1 MPGQADN
8 SSVERDHGKESTK
21 TTASSTLGGAT
32 SGDVHTGL
40 GHPGQ
45 GQTSTEL
52 RHDGKHTSTKTG
64 GGLAGVGASVGSSNQ
79 MVDTD
84 TQPKERA
91 VDKEEGDL
99 AGTRGD
105 KGEDYPQPPAQNR
118 EPESA

>member
-91 VDKEEGDL
+91 VDKEEGAL
-99 AGTRGD
+99 AGTSGD